1 MVVDELVVSL
11 RAQLEMTS
19 ATLVTAQSEAE
30 ELKRLAKQGLEEQ
43 GKAHA
48 NQVQELQDQV
58 MVNKQIKLVLRV
70 LVSFFERKLSF
81 HQFDWVG
88 RAGRSFPPSLSSIF

>member
-1 MVVDELVVSL
+1 VVVDELVVSL

-19 ATLVTAQSEAE
+19 AALVKAQGKAE

-48 NQVQELQDQV
+48 NQVQELQAQV
-58 MVNKQIKLVLRV
+58 MKVL
-70 LVSFFERKLSF
+70 L
-81 HQFDWVG
+81 
-88 RAGRSFPPSLSSIF
+88 

>member
-19 ATLVTAQSEAE
+19 ATLVKAQGEAE
-30 ELKRLAKQGLEEQ
+30 ELKGLAKQGLEEQ

-58 MVNKQIKLVLRV
+58 
-70 LVSFFERKLSF
+70 
-81 HQFDWVG
+81 
-88 RAGRSFPPSLSSIF
+88 